1 MLKASFTYSN
11 ALFKEAGSL
20 PVGEK
25 KKNTLGPPGTFCHIS
40 GGIKLVGL

>member
-25 KKNTLGPPGTFCHIS
+25 KKTLWDLQELSVTS
-40 GGIKLVGL
+40 QGG